1 MEQQYYTLQT
11 IYNIVK
17 EDAQPHTYLCNTRE
31 IIVRQLFG
39 WDDIKTHLELL
50 AMEQLI
56 TIRQLGSVAISITP
70 AGLEKVKSLL
80 RMTA

>member
-17 EDAQPHTYLCNTRE
+17 EDSQPHTYLCNTRE

-50 AMEQLI
+50 ATEQLI

>member
-17 EDAQPHTYLCNTRE
+17 DDSQPHTYLCSTRE

-39 WDDIKTHLELL
+39 WDDIALHLELL
-50 AMEQLI
+50 SNEGLI
-56 TIRQLGSVAISITP
+56 SIRQLGAVAISITP
-70 AGLEKVKSLL
+70 AGMEKAKAML

>member
-17 EDAQPHTYLCNTRE
+17 EDSQPHTYLCNTRE

-56 TIRQLGSVAISITP
+56 TIRQLGSVAINITP

>member
-17 EDAQPHTYLCNTRE
+17 EDSRPHTYLCNTRE
-31 IIVRQLFG
+31 IIVRQMFG
-39 WDDIKTHLELL
+39 WDDIKTHMELL

-56 TIRQLGSVAISITP
+56 IIRQLGSIAISITP
-70 AGLEKVKSLL
+70 AGVEKAKSLL

>member
-1 MEQQYYTLQT
+1 MEQHYYTLQT

-17 EDAQPHTYLCNTRE
+17 EDSQPHTYLCNTRE

>member
-1 MEQQYYTLQT
+1 MEQQYHTLQT

>member
-17 EDAQPHTYLCNTRE
+17 EDSQPHTYLCNTRE

>member
-17 EDAQPHTYLCNTRE
+17 EDSQPHTYLCNTRE
-31 IIVRQLFG
+31 IIVRQMFG

-56 TIRQLGSVAISITP
+56 IIRQLGSVAISITP
-70 AGLEKVKSLL
+70 AGLEKARSIL
-80 RMTA
+80 RLTA

>member
-1 MEQQYYTLQT
+1 MEQHYYTLQT

-17 EDAQPHTYLCNTRE
+17 EDSQPHTYLCNTRE

-56 TIRQLGSVAISITP
+56 TIRQLGTVAISITP

>member
-17 EDAQPHTYLCNTRE
+17 EDSQPHTYICNTRE

>member
-17 EDAQPHTYLCNTRE
+17 DEAHPHMYLCNTRE

-39 WDDIKTHLELL
+39 WDDLKTHLDLL
-50 AMEQLI
+50 AAEELI
-56 TIRQLGSVAISITP
+56 LVRQLDSIAISITP
-70 AGLEKVKSLL
+70 AGLEKAKSLL
-80 RMTA
+80 KMTA

>member
-1 MEQQYYTLQT
+1 MEQKYYTLQT

-17 EDAQPHTYLCNTRE
+17 EDSQPHTYLCNTRE

-39 WDDIKTHLELL
+39 WDAIKTHLELL
-50 AMEQLI
+50 AMEELI

-70 AGLEKVKSLL
+70 AGLEKARSMLK
-80 RMTA
+80 MIA

>member
-17 EDAQPHTYLCNTRE
+17 EDSQPHTYLCNTRE
-31 IIVRQLFG
+31 IIVRQMFG

-56 TIRQLGSVAISITP
+56 IIRQLGSVAISITP
-70 AGLEKVKSLL
+70 AGVEKAKSIL

>member
-17 EDAQPHTYLCNTRE
+17 EDSQPHTYLCNTRE

-56 TIRQLGSVAISITP
+56 TIRHLGSVAISITP